1 MQHPL
6 HIHGKPVHEFFGR
19 RYLRSNELI
28 EIGLVDNRVTLNRLV
43 RAGQFPAPLR
53 LTARLLLWDSTE
65 IAALVER
72 LPTDALPIN
81 LQKKKTPLRRGFNEF
96 AEILPDPAEDRNWTP
111 GTKSSVFQGTFTMTN
126 TTPKLVNPVETS
138 GVDPDPFDPEYLR
151 LDQSFLAGAGVKRC

>member
-72 LPTDALPIN
+72 LLTDRSAYQPSEKENPAKAGLQRVCGDPT
-81 LQKKKTPLRRGFNEF
+81 RSR
-96 AEILPDPAEDRNWTP
+96 
-111 GTKSSVFQGTFTMTN
+111 
-126 TTPKLVNPVETS
+126 
-138 GVDPDPFDPEYLR
+138 
-151 LDQSFLAGAGVKRC
+151 